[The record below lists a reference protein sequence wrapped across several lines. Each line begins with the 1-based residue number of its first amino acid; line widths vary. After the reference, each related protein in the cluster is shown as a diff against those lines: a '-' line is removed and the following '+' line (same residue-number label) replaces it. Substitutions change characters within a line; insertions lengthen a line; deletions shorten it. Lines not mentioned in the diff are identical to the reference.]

1 VWLGVAVADG
11 QCGWVWLWL
20 WLCVAVGG
28 SVFEHVANT
37 DFKVLYPTLSDFD
50 IRFYMHEV
58 RGIDSGGVWLM
69 DSVADGRCG
78 WGWLW
83 LLDSVAGCGCGC
95 VAVWL
100 GGSVAD

>member
-1 VWLGVAVADG
+1 VNIIQLLDVVRDPLSKTPA
-11 QCGWVWLWL
+11 L
-20 WLCVAVGG
+20 
-28 SVFEHVANT
+28 VFEHVANT